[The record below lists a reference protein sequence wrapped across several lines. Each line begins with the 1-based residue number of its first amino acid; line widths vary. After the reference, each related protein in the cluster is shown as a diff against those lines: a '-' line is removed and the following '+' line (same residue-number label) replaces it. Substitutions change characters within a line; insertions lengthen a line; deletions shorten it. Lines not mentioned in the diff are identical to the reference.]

1 MKTLKKLW
9 HYFEQAIWAC
19 SLALAAIGITM
30 CLWDIARNALNVT
43 SLLVLLEEENK
54 GIALA
59 YNKCV
64 GELASPTQKGKNNG
78 NSKTK

>member
-9 HYFEQAIWAC
+9 HYFESALWAL
-19 SLALAAIGITM
+19 SLALAAVGMAM
-30 CLWDIARNALNVT
+30 CLWNITRNTLNVT

-64 GELASPTQKGKNNG
+64 GELAKPTQKGK
-78 NSKTK
+78 